1 MSKGKYT
8 SIFSPQME
16 AIVFIIEFISF
27 LKYLRFVLNDA
38 NEESVDVVGDSN

>member
-16 AIVFIIEFISF
+16 AIVFIIVFISF
-27 LKYLRFVLNDA
+27 FKYLRFVLRYA
-38 NEESVDVVGDSN
+38 NEKSDDGVGDSN